1 MAVGHAKQN
10 LTQQYSRSMSYWD
23 RISWEDF
30 FHPDW
35 DDDGSDVSERT
46 AGRGTRRTAVDSPVA
61 EDRSPA
67 RRTTQPISRSTI
79 VTGAVVIVAAGFVL
93 SRIASLLSNY

>member
-1 MAVGHAKQN
+1 MAVGHAKQK
-10 LTQQYSRSMSYWD
+10 LAQQHSRSMSHWD

-35 DDDGSDVSERT
+35 DDDGPSVLERT
-46 AGRGTRRTAVDSPVA
+46 AGRGTRRNGVDWPVTGN
-61 EDRSPA
+61 RSLA
-67 RRTTQPISRSTI
+67 RRTTQPISRGTI
-79 VTGAVVIVAAGFVL
+79 VTGAVVIVAAGFLL